1 MYGCSSSKMV
11 EELWVCITNDQ
22 TRREGSW
29 HGLWNGAKD
38 GYCLKRSYYAINTP
52 YVCVLFSSFN
62 LFIYC

>member
-1 MYGCSSSKMV
+1 
-11 EELWVCITNDQ
+11 
-22 TRREGSW
+22 
-29 HGLWNGAKD
+29 LWNGAKD